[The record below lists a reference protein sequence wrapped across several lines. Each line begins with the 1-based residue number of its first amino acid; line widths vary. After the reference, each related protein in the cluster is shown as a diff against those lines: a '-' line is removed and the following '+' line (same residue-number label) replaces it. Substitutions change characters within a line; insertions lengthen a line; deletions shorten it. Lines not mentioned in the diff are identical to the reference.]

1 VNTKKIS
8 QDHDFLY
15 NQIQSASMDA
25 HDKPAIPL
33 HGATPARKH
42 DKFEPA
48 SKSTNLIGTER
59 GKNLTALT

>member
-1 VNTKKIS
+1 M
-8 QDHDFLY
+8 
-15 NQIQSASMDA
+15 QSASMDA